1 MNLKTVFLTAALAI
15 SSLGLAAGSDFLLTV
30 EPNLTAQEYASQS
43 AMYLEQAQ
51 LEYSVAYADLPL
63 YNRAIAN
70 AEAAVRLEPTNPTFL
85 QSAAMLYAKTQWWL
99 PAHQHF
105 ATLRSLVTL
114 DDASL
119 DMAALAARKLGYMA
133 MQRGDRAEART
144 YYVQSLEYRDNASA
158 RQMLAKLE
166 NTL

>member
-1 MNLKTVFLTAALAI
+1 MNLKTIVLTATLAL
-15 SSLGLAAGSDFLLTV
+15 SSLGLAANSDFLLTV
-30 EPNLTAQEYASQS
+30 TPDLTAQEYAAQS
-43 AMYLEQAQ
+43 RMYSAQAQ
-51 LEYSVAYADLPL
+51 TEYAFAYADLPL

-70 AEAAVRLEPTNPTFL
+70 AEAAVRLEPTNPSYV

-105 ATLRSLVTL
+105 ATLRGLVTL
-114 DDASL
+114 DDATL
-119 DMAALAARKLGYMA
+119 DMAALTARKLGYMA
-133 MQRGDRAEART
+133 MQRGDRSEART
-144 YYVQSLEYRDNASA
+144 YYVQSLEYRDNESA

>member
-15 SSLGLAAGSDFLLTV
+15 SSLGLAANSDFLLTV
-30 EPNLTAQEYASQS
+30 QPNLTAQEYASQS
-43 AMYLEQAQ
+43 AMYLAQAQ
-51 LEYSVAYADLPL
+51 VEYSVAYADLPL

-85 QSAAMLYAKTQWWL
+85 QSAAMVYAKTQWWL

-105 ATLRSLVTL
+105 ATLRGLVTL

-119 DMAALAARKLGYMA
+119 DMAALTARKLGYMA
-133 MQRGDRAEART
+133 MERGERSEART

>member
-1 MNLKTVFLTAALAI
+1 MNLKTVFLTATLAI
-15 SSLGLAAGSDFLLTV
+15 SSLGLAANSDFLLTV
-30 EPNLTAQEYASQS
+30 TPDLTAQEYAAQS
-43 AMYLEQAQ
+43 AIYLAQAQ
-51 LEYSVAYADLPL
+51 TEYSVAYADLPL

-70 AEAAVRLEPTNPTFL
+70 AEAAVRLEPSNPSFV

-99 PAHQHF
+99 PAHQYF
-105 ATLRSLVTL
+105 ASLRSLVTL

-119 DMAALAARKLGYMA
+119 DMAALTARKLGYMA
-133 MQRGDRAEART
+133 MQRGDRTEAKT
-144 YYVQSLEYRDNASA
+144 YYVQSLEYRDNQSA